1 MNAMMYRETAL
12 MTLAALLL
20 TATLASAGQAP
31 APLPSP
37 APTYDQLVSVG
48 YELAQA
54 GQGAEAYVAAVEALK
69 VDPKRFE
76 AYALASLV
84 LYQRDDH
91 DRAAEFVR
99 KAMQR
104 APAARMPKLRELAAS
119 IDAERGVDAPAV
131 AASAPEVPEARPPQA
146 TSRGSL
152 AGTVW
157 SGIFK
162 DFNRKNELVSTAPLS
177 LSFAANGQGEAI
189 YFDGKKKLRW
199 EQVGRN
205 VIVKIDGPRGYNPEL
220 RGQVTGGKLGGVWS
234 DPFYGGNSRWE
245 VDREE

>member
-1 MNAMMYRETAL
+1 MTYRETVF
-12 MTLAALLL
+12 MTVAALLL
-20 TATLASAGQAP
+20 TASLASAGQAP

-37 APTYDQLVSVG
+37 SPTYDQLVSVG

-104 APAARMPKLRELAAS
+104 APAAKMPKLRELAAS
-119 IDAERGVDAPAV
+119 IDAERATEAPAPT
-131 AASAPEVPEARPPQA
+131 APALEIAETRPQA
-146 TSRGSL
+146 TPRGSL

-157 SGIFK
+157 SGVFQ

-220 RGQVTGGKLGGVWS
+220 RGQLTGGKLGGVWS
-234 DPFYGGNSRWE
+234 DPLYGGNSRWS